1 MNFQPDFLSP
11 LEYNNPPAIKLS
23 TNMGGPYPPRTAS
36 LGGRP
41 TKDLDIP
48 ISSVFVLLFLA
59 VGAAHMA
66 LFQRNRRRGHKF
78 IPSAAAFGFCMSR
91 LVANSLRIA
100 WACHPHNV
108 RLAMAAQ
115 ILVAAGILILFILNL
130 LFAQRMLRAAF
141 PKFGWSTALS
151 GMFKGLYISI
161 ILCIAMVITV
171 VVQSSYTLNANTHRI
186 DRDVLLAGVTFFAVI
201 SFLPLPIVIL
211 VLLFSRGRQIE
222 PFGSG
227 SWYAKGFTV
236 LLAGALLC
244 LGASFRAG
252 TLWMPPRPITGPAWY
267 DSKACFYVFDFGI
280 GWLVVVVFLLARVDQ
295 RFWVPNGSSKV
306 RHYRGEPEPT
316 ESKAGSKAEDAL
328 AGKENGDLTV

>member
-1 MNFQPDFLSP
+1 
-11 LEYNNPPAIKLS
+11 
-23 TNMGGPYPPRTAS
+23 MGGPYPPRIAS

-48 ISSVFVLLFLA
+48 ISSVFLLLFL
-59 VGAAHMA
+59 GAGVAHMT
-66 LFQRNRRRGHKF
+66 LFQRNRSRGHKF
-78 IPSAAAFGFCMSR
+78 IPSAVTFGFCMSR
-91 LVANSLRIA
+91 LVANALRIA
-100 WACHPHNV
+100 WACHPDNV
-108 RLAMAAQ
+108 RLAIAAE
-115 ILVAAGILILFILNL
+115 IFVAAGVLLLFILNL

-141 PKFGWSTALS
+141 PKFGWSRALS
-151 GMFKGLYISI
+151 WMFKGLYVLT

-186 DRDVLLAGVTFFAVI
+186 DRDVLLAGTTYFAVI
-201 SFLPLPIVIL
+201 SFLPLPIVAL

-236 LLAGALLC
+236 LLAGTLLC

-252 TLWMPPRPITGPAWY
+252 TSWMPPRPITDPAWY

-280 GWLVVVVFLLARVDQ
+280 GWLVVIVFLLARVDQ
-295 RFWVPNGSSKV
+295 RFWVPSGSSKV
-306 RHYRGEPEPT
+306 RHYRGGPEHT
-316 ESKAGSKAEDAL
+316 ESKAETAL
-328 AGKENGDLTV
+328 ARKANGDPTVW